1 MTEEGQR
8 SMQYVVAKAQAT
20 RARLAS
26 ETMIG
31 KLLVTGGTGFIGG
44 AVLAELL
51 TSPLWSKTLILARG
65 NSEYTARERI
75 IQSLKRFHP
84 DLPLAALVADSQI
97 LVGALDDAAGV
108 AADHRLADVTHVIHA
123 AAVTSFSANPKI
135 RAINV
140 DASLAFVR
148 LLTERA
154 AIKRFLNVGTAWCVG
169 MRGAGVVAEEVDP
182 VMGEHAVPY
191 TESKIEFERS
201 VRREF
206 PGLAFITARPSIVVG
221 HTRLGTTPSG
231 SIYWVFRS
239 GQLLGR
245 FTAAYDDVVDVV
257 PVDWVA
263 KSLLKLIAKPKLA
276 QTAYHLSAGADGASS
291 LGQIDVAIAHGRSV
305 PPNGADGY
313 QQVDTRGLSAA
324 VYAQRQRFGDVK
336 PKLLAKALSI
346 YGEFASS
353 GTVFDNRHT
362 LAEGIDA
369 PPPFFSYADLCAA
382 TAESSSISVQM
393 EDDFKC

>member
-1 MTEEGQR
+1 
-8 SMQYVVAKAQAT
+8 MQYVVAKAEAAKL
-20 RARLAS
+20 RASSAA
-26 ETMIG
+26 MIG

-65 NSEYTARERI
+65 NDTMSARERI

-84 DLPLAALVADSQI
+84 NLPLAALVADSQI
-97 LVGALDDAAGV
+97 LTGALDDTGGLAS
-108 AADHRLADVTHVIHA
+108 DSRLADVTHVIHA

-154 AIKRFLNVGTAWCVG
+154 AVKRFLNVGTAWCVG
-169 MRGAGVVAEEVDP
+169 MRGAGTVAEEADP
-182 VMGEHAVPY
+182 KMGEHAVPY
-191 TESKIEFERS
+191 TESKIEFERA
-201 VRREF
+201 VRAHF
-206 PGLAFITARPSIVVG
+206 PKLAFVSARPSIVVG
-221 HTRLGTTPSG
+221 HTKLGTAPSG

-239 GQLLGR
+239 GQLMGR
-245 FTAAYDDVVDVV
+245 FTAGYEDRVDVV

-263 KSLLKLIAKPKLA
+263 SALLQLIAKPKLA
-276 QTAYHLSAGADGASS
+276 HNTYHLSAGVAASS
-291 LGQIDVAIAHGRSV
+291 GVGQIDVSIARGRNL

-313 QQVDTRGLSAA
+313 EQVSNSELSTA
-324 VYAQRQRFGDVK
+324 VYAMRERFGDVK
-336 PKLLAKALSI
+336 PKLLAKALCL
-346 YGEFASS
+346 YGEFARS
-353 GTVFDNRHT
+353 GTMFDNQRT
-362 LAEGIDA
+362 LAEGIAA
-369 PPPFFSYADLCAA
+369 PPPFFSYADVCAA
-382 TAESSSISVQM
+382 TAETSSISAQM

>member
-1 MTEEGQR
+1 
-8 SMQYVVAKAQAT
+8 MQYVVAKAEAT
-20 RARLAS
+20 RSGVSSAA
-26 ETMIG
+26 MIG

-65 NSEYTARERI
+65 SDTQSARERI

-97 LVGALDDAAGV
+97 LTGALDDT
-108 AADHRLADVTHVIHA
+108 ADLARDARLADVTHVIHA
-123 AAVTSFSANPKI
+123 AAVTSFSAHPKI

-169 MRGAGVVAEEVDP
+169 MRGAGLVAEETNP

-191 TESKIEFERS
+191 TESKIEFERA
-201 VRREF
+201 VRAQF
-206 PGLAFITARPSIVVG
+206 PRLAFVSARPSIVVG
-221 HTRLGTTPSG
+221 HTKLGTTPSG

-239 GQLLGR
+239 GQLMGR
-245 FTAAYDDVVDVV
+245 FTANYDDRVDVV

-263 KSLLKLIAKPKLA
+263 NALLQLIAKPKLA
-276 QTAYHLSAGADGASS
+276 HNTYHLSAGVAASS
-291 LGQIDVAIAHGRSV
+291 SISQIDTSIARGRNL

-313 QQVDTRGLSAA
+313 QRVNNTGLSAS
-324 VYAQRQRFGDVK
+324 VYAMHERFGDVK
-336 PKLLAKALSI
+336 PKLLAKALCL
-346 YGEFASS
+346 YGEFARS
-353 GTVFDNRHT
+353 GTMFCNRQT
-362 LAEGIDA
+362 LAEGIEA
-369 PPPFFSYADLCAA
+369 PPPFFSYADVCAA
-382 TAESSSISVQM
+382 TAETSSISAQM